1 MPILYD
7 QYQLSN
13 STQIPK
19 FQGSAIPELT
29 QVMNAT
35 QEKYDYGVQQAD
47 ALDYALKNSAASA
60 FDQPEFQKLK
70 QEYRGKLEGFA
81 KSGDYENMWRNVA
94 MSARDFTG
102 KYKSFADNKQRLS
115 QWQEEV
121 DKEVGKG
128 SYSREVANAA
138 MRKAMDNYQGLQY
151 DPETGQYVGQFN
163 GPSIAKAVDIPK
175 KINSW
180 LESSHAVERGSK
192 VTNIDGDYYVTN
204 GSTTR
209 KLDWNTIQPIIAAA
223 AKLDPEV
230 QSYLNQERELA
241 PYQISGYSRKLS
253 GEQLSRAVAGDPQ
266 LKQAMETEM
275 AKGMGANQAFEKII
289 GESRYSELLN
299 GIQSYARKGIIDER
313 SSEYGK
319 TFNPVGSARATKAI
333 EDETLALTAQIWQP
347 DTNVVYTPESLND
360 TLSQL
365 DAAAKGSEQKM
376 ATWASSVGLKK
387 VGDRYQDKDGNDVT
401 FQYQQKVDIAAQA
414 ARTKHNL
421 DAFKLKVQEE
431 TGFKLTPDIIAKA
444 EAARTESML
453 GVEAMRARDRGYT
466 EADLAAKLSDIK
478 ERAYNKALEDH
489 PRYKEYKT
497 KLEEYSKTSQLIG
510 VQTFNKTSQ
519 NKAAEDMFKNFALNL
534 DKSGPEFGSF
544 GLQWGTGENAGRAL
558 TADDYKLVRDNA
570 HFAGVG
576 IDADGQYKF
585 FYKVGDINNKKGGTE
600 LVVKMP
606 ALAGTSEML
615 IANGQITE
623 AQQYIAQ
630 SISNLPA
637 VGKVAVDKDL
647 TIGVNKQ
654 SDGSYDLEFP
664 MDNGKVMK
672 VPASS
677 RGEAVNII
685 VDALKEKSKRN

>member
-13 STQIPK
+13 SSQIPR
-19 FQGSAIPELT
+19 FAGSAVPELM
-29 QVMNAT
+29 QVANSF

-94 MSARDFTG
+94 MAARDFTG

-319 TFNPVGSARATKAI
+319 TFNPVGSARATKEI
-333 EDETLALTAQIWQP
+333 EDETLALTSQIWQP
-347 DTNVVYTPESLND
+347 DTNTAYTPESLND
-360 TLSQL
+360 TLNQL
-365 DAAAKGSEQKM
+365 DAATKGSEQKM

-401 FQYQQKVDIAAQA
+401 EQYQKHVDIAAQA
-414 ARTKHNL
+414 ARTKQNL
-421 DAFKLKVQEE
+421 EAFKV
-431 TGFKLTPDIIAKA
+431 KA
-444 EAARTESML
+444 QKESNYVISPEVKENAEKARTAALTGSRAMKIMETYTGADVKQKL
-453 GVEAMRARDRGYT
+453 DQIGQEAYEGVLR
-466 EADLAAKLSDIK
+466 
-478 ERAYNKALEDH
+478 ED
-489 PRYKEYKT
+489 PRYKSYKA
-497 KLEEYSKTSQLIG
+497 KLEEYSQQSQLIG

-519 NKAAEDMFKNFALNL
+519 NKAAEDIFKNFALNL

-544 GLQWGTGENAGRAL
+544 GLQWGTGANAGKPL
-558 TADDYKLVRDNA
+558 SADDYKLVRDNA

-585 FYKVGDINNKKGGTE
+585 FYKVGDINNKEGGTE

-606 ALAGTSEML
+606 ALSGTSQML

-623 AQQYIAQ
+623 TQQYLAQ
-630 SISNLPA
+630 SISSLPGTGKIA
-637 VGKVAVDKDL
+637 VAPDL
-647 TIGVNKQ
+647 SIGINKQ
-654 SDGSYDLEFP
+654 TDGSYDLEFP

-685 VDALKEKSKRN
+685 VDALKEKSKRK

>member
-47 ALDYALKNSAASA
+47 ALDYLLKSSSAANI
-60 FDQPEFQKLK
+60 DRPEFQKLK
-70 QEYRGKLEGFA
+70 QEYRSKLEGFA
-81 KSGDYENMWRNVA
+81 KKGDYENMWRDVA
-94 MSARDFTG
+94 MAARDFTG

-121 DKEVGKG
+121 DKEVAKG

-151 DPETGQYVGQFN
+151 DSETEQYVGQFN

-180 LESSHAVERGSK
+180 LENSHAVERGSK

-253 GEQLSRAVAGDPQ
+253 DEQLSRAVAGDPQ

-333 EDETLALTAQIWQP
+333 EDETLALTAPIWQP
-347 DTNVVYTPESLND
+347 DTNTSYTPESLSD
-360 TLSQL
+360 TLNKLETAS
-365 DAAAKGSEQKM
+365 KESEQRM

-387 VGDRYQDKDGNDVT
+387 VGDQYLDKDGNDVT
-401 FQYQQKVDIAAQA
+401 EEYQKHVDISAQA
-414 ARTKHNL
+414 ARTKQNL
-421 DAFKLKVQEE
+421 DAFRVKVEKE
-431 TGFKLTPDIIAKA
+431 SGYVLSSDTKA
-444 EAARTESML
+444 RAEKARTEALNGSRALKIMETYTGADAKQKL
-453 GVEAMRARDRGYT
+453 DQIGQEAYEGVLR
-466 EADLAAKLSDIK
+466 
-478 ERAYNKALEDH
+478 ED
-489 PRYKEYKT
+489 PRYKSYKA
-497 KLEEYSKTSQLIG
+497 KLEEYSQQSQLIG

-544 GLQWGTGENAGRAL
+544 GLQWGTGANAGKPL
-558 TADDYKLVRDNA
+558 SADDYKLVRDNA

-606 ALAGTSEML
+606 ALSGTSQML

-623 AQQYIAQ
+623 AQQYLAQ
-630 SISNLPA
+630 SISSLPA
-637 VGKVAVDKDL
+637 TGKIAVDKDL
-647 TIGVNKQ
+647 SIGVNRQ
-654 SDGSYDLEFP
+654 ADGTYELEFP
-664 MDNGKVMK
+664 LNDGTVKK
-672 VPASS
+672 VPAES
-677 RGEAVNII
+677 RGDAVNRI
-685 VDALKEKSKRN
+685 VNALKEKSKQK